1 MTINVRR
8 QWLIGCLLGLTAGL
22 HGLAQ
27 AQATNWP
34 NKPVRVIV
42 PAPPGSAPDGQ
53 VRLVANKL
61 SELWKQNVVVENVV
75 GAAGNIG
82 VDRVAK
88 APADG
93 YTLLYNTIGPIAVN
107 VTLMAGKLP
116 YDPLKDLAPVSL
128 VTKTPN
134 FLTVPANSP
143 FKSVSDV
150 LAFARANPDK
160 VRYGTPGPGT
170 TQHLMG
176 ESLNLAENLSMISV
190 PYKSSAQMTTDGL
203 SGQFELLIHNAP
215 VLLPF
220 IQSGNLRALAIT
232 SRQRSPRMP
241 NVPTMIEAG
250 VKDFEITAWFG
261 FMAPGG
267 TPKAIV
273 DKVSKDIQTVLKNP
287 DINKQITDT
296 VAEVIGSTPEE
307 YDTFIR
313 AEIKKWADVIVK
325 AKIKDD

>member
-296 VAEVIGSTPEE
+296 MG
-307 YDTFIR
+307 
-313 AEIKKWADVIVK
+313 
-325 AKIKDD
+325 